1 MADSPR
7 QGCFVMVRYCLSSEI
22 GSGQGVPMVGQEGE
36 GVISTPAD
44 FSYKWPRSFSQERF
58 QEQSGPARWDADR
71 WSISPEK
78 APELLS
84 QK

>member
-1 MADSPR
+1 M
-7 QGCFVMVRYCLSSEI
+7 
-22 GSGQGVPMVGQEGE
+22 
-36 GVISTPAD
+36 ISIPAD
-44 FSYKWPRSFSQERF
+44 FSYKWPKSFSQERF